1 MVLEGPTS
9 FRGPVFGLP
18 RPETDV
24 TDFLTIALL
33 CINIVVAALL
43 IGAVLLQKSEGG
55 ALGMGGGPSNF
66 MSARGTGD
74 LLTRITWILFGVF
87 LVISITLTLIA
98 AASREKAPGSDIK
111 VDPSELL
118 RPKAATP
125 PANGGSSFDPNIGAA
140 PAQAPAPAGDSLLP
154 SATPA
159 PAPAQPE
166 KK

>member
-1 MVLEGPTS
+1 MQ
-9 FRGPVFGLP
+9 
-18 RPETDV
+18 
-24 TDFLTIALL
+24 FLTVALL

-87 LVISITLTLIA
+87 LTISITLTLIA
-98 AASREKAPGSDIK
+98 AANRDPAPGSNIK
-111 VDPSELL
+111 I
-118 RPKAATP
+118 
-125 PANGGSSFDPNIGAA
+125 DPNSIKSA
-140 PAQAPAPAGDSLLP
+140 PADLLAPKGPASSDAPAPAISLPAQP
-154 SATPA
+154 SNDPLLSGGA
-159 PAPAQPE
+159 PAPQPE

>member
-1 MVLEGPTS
+1 MPQ
-9 FRGPVFGLP
+9 FI
-18 RPETDV
+18 
-24 TDFLTIALL
+24 TIALL

-74 LLTRITWILFGVF
+74 LLTRVTWILFGVF
-87 LVISITLTLIA
+87 LVISISLTLIA
-98 AASREKAPGSDIK
+98 AATREKPAGANIK

-125 PANGGSSFDPNIGAA
+125 PADSSGGFNPNIGGA
-140 PAQAPAPAGDSLLP
+140 PAQAPNSEPPPAGASLLP

-159 PAPAQPE
+159 PAPAEPE

>member
-1 MVLEGPTS
+1 M
-9 FRGPVFGLP
+9 
-18 RPETDV
+18 
-24 TDFLTIALL
+24 TIALL

-43 IGAVLLQKSEGG
+43 TLAVLMQKSEGG

-87 LVISITLTLIA
+87 LAISITLTLIA
-98 AASREKAPGSDIK
+98 AANREPVAGSNIR

-118 RPKAATP
+118 KSR
-125 PANGGSSFDPNIGAA
+125 
-140 PAQAPAPAGDSLLP
+140 
-154 SATPA
+154 PA
-159 PAPAQPE
+159 PAPANGSGGGFDPNISTPPTQSAPGVNPLLPSQAPAAPAPQPE

>member
-1 MVLEGPTS
+1 MQ
-9 FRGPVFGLP
+9 
-18 RPETDV
+18 
-24 TDFLTIALL
+24 FLTIALL

-74 LLTRITWILFGVF
+74 LLTRITWILFSVF
-87 LVISITLTLIA
+87 LVISIALTIMA
-98 AASREKAPGSDIK
+98 AADREKAPGSDLK

-118 RPKAATP
+118 RSKPATP
-125 PANGGSSFDPNIGAA
+125 PADGSTGGFNPNLGPA
-140 PAQAPAPAGDSLLP
+140 PVQPAPADNSLLP
-154 SATPA
+154 GAAPA

>member
-1 MVLEGPTS
+1 M
-9 FRGPVFGLP
+9 
-18 RPETDV
+18 

-87 LVISITLTLIA
+87 LAISITLTLIA
-98 AASREKAPGSDIK
+98 AASREKAPGTDIK
-111 VDPSELL
+111 IDPSELL

-125 PANGGSSFDPNIGAA
+125 PADGSGSFNPNIGGA
-140 PAQAPAPAGDSLLP
+140 PAQSPSSAPPPVGNGLLP

-159 PAPAQPE
+159 PAPAEPE

>member
-1 MVLEGPTS
+1 VQ
-9 FRGPVFGLP
+9 
-18 RPETDV
+18 
-24 TDFLTIALL
+24 FLTIALL

-74 LLTRITWILFGVF
+74 LLTRITWILFGAF
-87 LVISITLTLIA
+87 LVISITLTLIG
-98 AASREKAPGSDIK
+98 AASREKAPGSNIK

-125 PANGGSSFDPNIGAA
+125 PADSSGGAFNPNIGGA
-140 PAQAPAPAGDSLLP
+140 PTQPAPALP
-154 SATPA
+154 AAGELPGA
-159 PAPAQPE
+159 RPAPAQPE
-166 KK
+166 NK